1 MIQHKQ
7 LMVDRRRASL
17 SSQHELSDIVGQSSL
32 LSGRNSSNSVCEANM
47 GSRAMSRASSRM
59 SSRNG
64 LSSAAGSSSRLLS
77 KMHSIDTGDVELSS
91 MRERLQQPQE
101 EVHDMLLNHHHHH
114 HHYHHPPLPVSPLA
128 METANINSGANVA
141 FSPPTLKNY
150 PVEMRRIVKN
160 ECLIRKG
167 SSPSRFIHNLSFKF
181 IFYKVVVRQ
190 NFLFLISLIGFFTS
204 QLYYRFGIFAV
215 NHKACDNVSVL
226 TNIHFVNAV

>member
-32 LSGRNSSNSVCEANM
+32 LTGRNSSNSVCEANM

-128 METANINSGANVA
+128 METTNVA
-141 FSPPTLKNY
+141 LSPPTLKNY

-167 SSPSRFIHNLSFKF
+167 SSPSRFIA
-181 IFYKVVVRQ
+181 
-190 NFLFLISLIGFFTS
+190 NFSLIYF
-204 QLYYRFGIFAV
+204 L
-215 NHKACDNVSVL
+215 
-226 TNIHFVNAV
+226 